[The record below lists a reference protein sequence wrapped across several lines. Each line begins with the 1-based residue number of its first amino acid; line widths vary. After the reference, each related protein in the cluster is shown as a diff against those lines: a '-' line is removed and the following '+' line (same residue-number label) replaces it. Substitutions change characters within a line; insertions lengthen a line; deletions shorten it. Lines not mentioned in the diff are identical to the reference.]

1 MKTSDLKT
9 SDLLA
14 RHAEAWQNATR
25 HPFLDAVRE
34 GTIAPASFDAW
45 LVQDYH
51 FVAALLSFQARLLA
65 RTPRAAQAV
74 LAGGLVALEA
84 ELTWFEAQARGRGLQ
99 LLAALHPVTRA
110 YNDFLAD
117 LDAQPYASAITA
129 LWTLERAYLEAW
141 TAVAPGASAYRPF
154 VEHWTT
160 PAFHAYV
167 ERLAAAADDALSG
180 LDEGAA
186 QVVERV
192 FVRVSELERD
202 FWQMAWD
209 RR

>member
-1 MKTSDLKT
+1 MKTSDLH
-9 SDLLA
+9 A
-14 RHAEAWQNATR
+14 RYAEAWQNATR

-34 GTIAPASFDAW
+34 GAIPPAAFGAW

-51 FVAALLSFQARLLA
+51 FVVALLTFQARLLGRA
-65 RTPRAAQAV
+65 PRAAQAV
-74 LAGGLVALEA
+74 LASGLVALEA
-84 ELTWFEAQARGRGLQ
+84 ELTWFEAQARDRGLR
-99 LLAALHPVTRA
+99 LLIALHPVTRT

-129 LWTLERAYLEAW
+129 LWALERAYLKAW
-141 TAVAPGASAYRPF
+141 TEASPGAPAYRSF

-167 ERLAAAADDALSG
+167 ERLETAADAALSG
-180 LDEGAA
+180 LYERAA
-186 QVVERV
+186 QEAERV

-202 FWQMAWD
+202 FWQMAWGL
-209 RR
+209 